1 MCSASSKR
9 ACRRSHRASPTP
21 PCGAA
26 SRAARSY
33 GCTASTRPLRARA
46 ASSSCS
52 GVSSR
57 STGTRNPTRSA
68 SCSSCSPLRSA
79 TSRTRCSPTS
89 TPSSRSPASWSAPP
103 APRTRTDA
111 HVPESASDPRACRGV
126 VRWRAMPS
134 PEPVISYP
142 PELPVSAARDEIARA
157 IAGHQV
163 VIVAGATG
171 SGKTTQLPK
180 ICLELGRT
188 SIAHTQP
195 RRIAAR
201 TIAERIAHELQVPL
215 GGAVG
220 YKVRFTDQVSA
231 DTKIALVTDGILL
244 NEIHRDRL
252 LRRYDTI
259 IVDEAHERSL
269 NIDFLL
275 GYLARILPERP
286 DLKVIITSATIDP
299 ESFAQHFATLR
310 PAEGPEPAALA
321 QGSVRA
327 DRGPVPATQESER
340 ERVPAPIVEVSGR
353 TYPVEIRYRG
363 RVDDAAEGAGD
374 DVDGLTEALR
384 ELDREAD
391 GDVLVFLP
399 GEAEIRDAMDA
410 VRGMYAKD
418 ARPTEVLPLYGRLSA
433 AEQHRVFEPSGVAGV
448 RRRVILATN
457 VAETSLTVPGIR
469 YVIDAGTARISR
481 YSARTKIQQ
490 LPIEAISQASAQQ
503 RSGRAGRTSDGI
515 AIRLY
520 SEDDFLAR
528 PEYTEPEI
536 LRTSLASVI
545 LQMLALGFGDI
556 EEFPFLTKPDS
567 RGVKA
572 AFELLTELRAVTV
585 DGGAR
590 RLTKIGREIARLP
603 IDPRF
608 ARMLLEARRMEVLPP
623 VLAIVAG
630 LSIQDVRE
638 RPSAEDGS
646 ARAEADRLHAR
657 FADPTSDFLA
667 LLNLWN
673 HLQEQQRELGS
684 SAFRR
689 ACRSEFLNYV
699 RVREWFDVHRQLR
712 QLLGVRGEPSAGSES
727 GSDPARVHQA
737 ILSGLLSHIGI
748 LDTRSLAKSKP
759 GDKRKPVAAY
769 RGARGANFAIFPGS
783 ALRKASPDAVMAA
796 ELVETS
802 RLYARTVAAID
813 PAWAEGPAGDLA
825 HRSLS
830 DPHWS
835 KDAGAAVAAEKV
847 TLFGLEIIPR
857 RRVQLSRIDRPLAR
871 ELFLRHALTD
881 GEWNSAHLD
890 KRLTAFERRNLELRR
905 RLEKVEERE
914 RRRDILAG
922 DEAVF
927 SFYDARVPHDVF
939 DVRSFETWWR
949 EASARTPR
957 LLDLSEADLREGS
970 GRSDERDFPGR
981 WQQGDQ
987 VLSLAYRFEPGAPDD
1002 GVSVVVPLPLL
1013 AALRPDG
1020 FDWQVPGLRAELITA
1035 LLRALPKGIRRHVVP
1050 AADWA
1055 ARLGDELRGA
1065 GPEDHDGLPAQTLT
1079 AALAAR
1085 IQPVA
1090 NQPVTAADFELER
1103 VPAHLTVTFR
1113 AVDHRGRTVG
1123 SSHDLADLQ
1132 RSLAGRAREQV
1143 ARTLTSPRNPP
1154 GSAEPR
1160 PTNGRS
1166 GGSETAVWG
1175 TPRAQS
1181 GMTPGGAGAGG
1192 IAERSGITS
1201 WDVGTL
1207 PDVVDTRVAGG
1218 VVRGYPALVD
1228 EKDAV
1233 ALRIES
1239 TPESAA
1245 RLTHAGV
1252 RRLLLLA
1259 VPSPTAYVLDHLT
1272 AAEKLSL
1279 ATSPYPS
1286 AKALIEDARVAVA
1299 DAFLARTAPQGVR
1312 TPEQFAAVRD
1322 ALSAGIVDELFAAVS
1337 LAARILVLQRDVE
1350 RAVKG
1355 QNSMTLL
1362 AALGDVKT
1370 QLAGL
1375 VFPGFIA
1382 RTGLARLAHLPRYLE
1397 GALLRVR
1404 TLADAPGRDRQRLTE
1419 FERAAAAYAE
1429 TGGTIPAAPD
1439 AAAHLVHARWLLEE
1453 YRVSLFAQQL
1463 GTAEPVSAQRITKA
1477 LAGRG

>member
-1 MCSASSKR
+1 
-9 ACRRSHRASPTP
+9 
-21 PCGAA
+21 
-26 SRAARSY
+26 
-33 GCTASTRPLRARA
+33 
-46 ASSSCS
+46 
-52 GVSSR
+52 
-57 STGTRNPTRSA
+57 
-68 SCSSCSPLRSA
+68 
-79 TSRTRCSPTS
+79 
-89 TPSSRSPASWSAPP
+89 
-103 APRTRTDA
+103 
-111 HVPESASDPRACRGV
+111 
-126 VRWRAMPS
+126 MPS
-134 PEPVISYP
+134 AVPVISYP

-157 IAGHQV
+157 IEGHQV

-188 SIAHTQP
+188 NIAHTQP

-201 TIAERIAHELQVPL
+201 TIAERIAQELQVPL

-299 ESFAQHFATLR
+299 ESFAKHFAA
-310 PAEGPEPAALA
+310 PG
-321 QGSVRA
+321 G
-327 DRGPVPATQESER
+327 D
-340 ERVPAPIVEVSGR
+340 PAPIVEVSGR
-353 TYPVEIRYRG
+353 TYPVEIRYRSLG
-363 RVDDAAEGAGD
+363 DDPD
-374 DVDGLTEALR
+374 DVDTLLAALR
-384 ELDREAD
+384 ELDREPD

-399 GEAEIRDAMDA
+399 GEAEIRDAADA

-433 AEQHRVFEPSGVAGV
+433 AEQHRVFEPSAVAGV

-469 YVIDAGTARISR
+469 YVIDTGTARISR
-481 YSARTKIQQ
+481 YSVRSKVQQ

-520 SEDDFLAR
+520 AEDDFVSR

-556 EEFPFLTKPDS
+556 EEFPFLTRPDS
-567 RGVKA
+567 RGVRA
-572 AFELLTELRAVTV
+572 AFELLTELRAVTK
-585 DGGAR
+585 DR

-608 ARMLLEARRMEVLPP
+608 ARMLIEARRLGVTAP

-638 RPSAEDGS
+638 RPSAEEGA
-646 ARAEADRLHAR
+646 AREQADRLHAR
-657 FADPTSDFLA
+657 FADPTSDFLSI
-667 LLNLWN
+667 LNLWN
-673 HLQEQQRELGS
+673 HLQGQQRELGS

-689 ACRSEFLNYV
+689 LCRAEYLNYV

-712 QLLGVRGEPSAGSES
+712 QLTGAKGAGTPDSAAA
-727 GSDPARVHQA
+727 DPAVVHRA
-737 ILSGLLSHIGI
+737 ILAGLLSHIGI
-748 LDTRSLAKSKP
+748 LDTRALASSDKLKNRQ
-759 GDKRKPVAAY
+759 GDRRKALATY

-802 RLYARTVAAID
+802 RLYARTVAVID
-813 PAWAEGPAGDLA
+813 PAWAEEPAGDLA
-825 HRSLS
+825 HRTLS

-847 TLFGLEIIPR
+847 TLFGVEIIPR
-857 RRVQLSRIDRPLAR
+857 RRVQLARIDREQAR
-871 ELFLRHALTD
+871 ELFLRHALVE
-881 GEWNSAHLD
+881 GEWSVAHLD

-914 RRRDILAG
+914 RRRDILVG
-922 DEAVF
+922 DEAVYA
-927 SFYDARVPHDVF
+927 FYDARIPRDVF

-949 EASARTPR
+949 DASARTPR
-957 LLDLSEADLREGS
+957 LLDMTEADLLDDAS
-970 GRSDERDFPGR
+970 RSDERAFPGR
-981 WQQGDQ
+981 GTQGDQ
-987 VLSLAYRFEPGAPDD
+987 VLSLAYRFEPGSPED

-1013 AALRPDG
+1013 AGLRPDG

-1035 LLRALPKGIRRHVVP
+1035 LLKALPKAIRRHVVP

-1055 ARLGDELRGA
+1055 AKLGDELSGD
-1065 GPEDHDGLPAQTLT
+1065 GPEHHDGLPAQSLR
-1079 AALAAR
+1079 AALAQR
-1085 IQPVA
+1085 VQRVA
-1090 NQPVTAADFELER
+1090 NQPVTPADFDLDR
-1103 VPAHLTVTFR
+1103 VPAHLGMTFR

-1123 SSHDLADLQ
+1123 TSRDLADLQ
-1132 RSLAGRAREQV
+1132 ARLAGRAREQV
-1143 ARTLTSPRNPP
+1143 ARTLARPGASPRP
-1154 GSAEPR
+1154 GP
-1160 PTNGRS
+1160 
-1166 GGSETAVWG
+1166 G
-1175 TPRAQS
+1175 TTDGDAARD
-1181 GMTPGGAGAGG
+1181 TGAGA
-1192 IAERSGITS
+1192 IPAASVVERTGLLT
-1201 WDVGTL
+1201 WDIGAL
-1207 PDVVDTRVAGG
+1207 PDVVDTKVAGG

-1228 EKDAV
+1228 EKESV
-1233 ALRIES
+1233 ALRIEA
-1239 TPESAA
+1239 TPERAA

-1259 VPSPTAYVLDHLT
+1259 VPSPSAYVLDHLT

-1279 ATSPYPS
+1279 AASPYPS

-1299 DAFLARTAPQGVR
+1299 DAVMARVAPAGIR
-1312 TPEQFAAVRD
+1312 DEATFTAVRD
-1322 ALSAGIVDELFAAVS
+1322 ALSAAVVDELFQAVS
-1337 LAARILVLQRDVE
+1337 LVARILTLQRDVE
-1350 RAVKG
+1350 RAIKG

-1375 VFPGFIA
+1375 VFPGFVS
-1382 RTGLARLAHLPRYLE
+1382 RTGLARLAHLPRYLQ
-1397 GALLRVR
+1397 GALERVQR
-1404 TLADAPGRDRQRLTE
+1404 LADNPGRDRQRMTE
-1419 FERAAAAYAE
+1419 FERASALYTDA
-1429 TGGTIPAAPD
+1429 GGTLPLAPD
-1439 AAAHLVHARWLLEE
+1439 AAAHLARARWLLEE

-1463 GTAEPVSAQRITKA
+1463 GTAEQVSLQRVTKA
-1477 LAGRG
+1477 LAGKE